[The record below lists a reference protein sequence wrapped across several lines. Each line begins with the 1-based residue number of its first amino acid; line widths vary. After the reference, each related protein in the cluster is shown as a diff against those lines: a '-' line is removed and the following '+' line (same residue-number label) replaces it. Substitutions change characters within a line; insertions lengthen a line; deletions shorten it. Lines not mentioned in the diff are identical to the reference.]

1 MFLMI
6 CHLNSI
12 GNPGLDTY
20 YEYFME
26 ILEKRFCNDKKPDI
40 VCISYAGHINPH
52 TSEVGTI

>member
-1 MFLMI
+1 MI

-40 VCISYAGHINPH
+40 VSISYAGHINPH